1 MGLLDGKVAVITGA
15 GSGMGRAASEVF
27 VREGAQ
33 VLGADVSGAEE
44 ETASMLGDAFV
55 ATHCDVTQEAEV
67 EALIRGGAERFGR
80 VDAVLN
86 VAGIADAQEVHDMD
100 MALYDRILDVDLKGV
115 VHGTKHALRLMRE
128 QGGGTIINWSSIGGI
143 NGSAFTGAYSA
154 AKAGVIAIT
163 KTAAIEDGPNGIR
176 VNCICPG
183 FIVTNMSKGAE
194 NLPGI
199 PEKACLMRVGQPEEV
214 GEVAAFL
221 ASDRASFVTGAVI
234 PVDGGWIAKVA

>member
-15 GSGMGRAASEVF
+15 GSGMGRAAAQVF

-44 ETASMLGDAFV
+44 ETAAMLGDAFV
-55 ATHCDVTQEAEV
+55 AAHCDVTKEDEV
-67 EALIRGGAERFGR
+67 EAMIRGAADRFGR

-128 QGGGTIINWSSIGGI
+128 QGGGNIINWSSIGGI
-143 NGSAFTGAYSA
+143 NGSAFTGA
-154 AKAGVIAIT
+154 
-163 KTAAIEDGPNGIR
+163 
-176 VNCICPG
+176 
-183 FIVTNMSKGAE
+183 
-194 NLPGI
+194 
-199 PEKACLMRVGQPEEV
+199 
-214 GEVAAFL
+214 
-221 ASDRASFVTGAVI
+221 
-234 PVDGGWIAKVA
+234 GWV